1 MGTLAL
7 TESFSAAGQ
16 FQACTANGDPGEF
29 LSRIFGVVMSKRFT
43 QQITARIP
51 KGTLVLCAS
60 ALTVWIGGCTVGEE
74 PTVTSASPSP
84 AASPSTSTQ
93 AFAKPTVPEK
103 DKDKKDAATGKAGKV
118 AGLLQSTDPA
128 ERARQVQRGINTKGK
143 DPFSSIPPIVSFKVP
158 IKLPETANQPAVSP
172 NVGDR
177 SIAKQPA
184 VVSRP
189 NPKVVAAKSP
199 EQSPIK
205 ALPPL
210 PDPTLAK
217 SVQVTGV
224 IVVAGV
230 PQAIIQAPNEA
241 TSRYVQAGQR
251 IAGGQVLVKRIEM
264 NGGSDPLVI
273 LEQNGVEVARGVGSP
288 VVAPNLP
295 SVPPAPA
302 AAVPTSNLFS

>member
-1 MGTLAL
+1 
-7 TESFSAAGQ
+7 
-16 FQACTANGDPGEF
+16 
-29 LSRIFGVVMSKRFT
+29 MSKRFT

-60 ALTVWIGGCTVGEE
+60 ALTVWLGGCTVGEE

-84 AASPSTSTQ
+84 AASPSTPTQ

-103 DKDKKDAATGKAGKV
+103 DKGKRDGSAGKV
-118 AGLLQSTDPA
+118 SGLLQSTDPA
-128 ERARQVQRGINTKGK
+128 ERARQVQRGINAKGK

-172 NVGDR
+172 NIGNSPIASQPSVG
-177 SIAKQPA
+177 
-184 VVSRP
+184 SRP
-189 NPKVVAAKSP
+189 VPKVIATKPP
-199 EQSPIK
+199 EKSPIK

-288 VVAPNLP
+288 VVAPNSP
-295 SVPPAPA
+295 GVPPAPA
-302 AAVPTSNLFS
+302 AAVPTSNLFG